1 MKNRFVTLL
10 LPLALSAN
18 SATAGG
24 FEQTFKLQG
33 IAFRVTS
40 ANQGSVNTLRIL
52 PSGRLKQRS
61 PIEQEIMGT
70 VTGAEVA
77 DLNADGWPEIYVYVT
92 SAGSGSYGSVVGYAV
107 NRGKSVTPIYFP
119 ELADAPEIARGYLG
133 HDEFAII
140 ENTLA
145 RRFPLFKEG
154 DTNAAPSGGKRQV
167 HYSLKPGEAG
177 WVLQLQKTNVVPVY

>member
-1 MKNRFVTLL
+1 
-10 LPLALSAN
+10 
-18 SATAGG
+18 
-24 FEQTFKLQG
+24 
-33 IAFRVTS
+33 
-40 ANQGSVNTLRIL
+40 
-52 PSGRLKQRS
+52 
-61 PIEQEIMGT
+61 
-70 VTGAEVA
+70 
-77 DLNADGWPEIYVYVT
+77 
-92 SAGSGSYGSVVGYAV
+92 
-107 NRGKSVTPIYFP
+107 
-119 ELADAPEIARGYLG
+119 LG